1 VADDSNDLLQRQV
14 YIGDAYI
21 PFGEVTAEDA
31 RAQAAKLRGI
41 TGGGLDAKVIPVKT
55 GWLEL
60 AKLLDSPGATVSD
73 LDPEMVAKF
82 AERVWVI
89 PPGGT
94 LLP

>member
-1 VADDSNDLLQRQV
+1 MADGSNDLLQRQV
-14 YIGDAYI
+14 YMGDAYK

-41 TGGGLDAKVIPVKT
+41 TGGGLDAKVMPVRT

-60 AKLLDSPGATVSD
+60 AELLDSPGATVSD
-73 LDPEMVAKF
+73 LDPETAAKF

>member
-1 VADDSNDLLQRQV
+1 MADDSKDLLQRQV
-14 YIGDAYI
+14 YIGDAYKS
-21 PFGEVTAEDA
+21 FGEVSAEDA

-41 TGGGLDAKVIPVKT
+41 TGGGLDAKVAPVKA

-73 LDPEMVAKF
+73 LDAETVSAF